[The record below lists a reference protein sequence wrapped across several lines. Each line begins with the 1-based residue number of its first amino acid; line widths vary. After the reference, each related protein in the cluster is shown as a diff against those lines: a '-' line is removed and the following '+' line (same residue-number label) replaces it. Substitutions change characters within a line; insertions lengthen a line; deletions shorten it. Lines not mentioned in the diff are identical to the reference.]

1 MLTFLRFFYFPF
13 RTKVEPKLSKIAEGL
28 KKHAN
33 DLFGKEEYK
42 RAIDAYNQAIAHS
55 NNSAVLYANRAL
67 AYLKRK
73 W

>member
-1 MLTFLRFFYFPF
+1 MLHLNFVIFFP
-13 RTKVEPKLSKIAEGL
+13 RAKLEPKLSKIAEGL

-33 DLFGKEEYK
+33 DLFGKGEFK

-55 NNSAVLYANRAL
+55 SNSAVLYANRAL
-67 AYLKRK
+67 AFLKRN